1 MKCYPVM
8 SRTVM
13 ELMLKIATVMV
24 TLGRKGFCSYK
35 LSTERDARVPNYLET
50 YLNGDSDT
58 LLKE

>member
-1 MKCYPVM
+1 
-8 SRTVM
+8 M